1 MDLYFQK
8 PSISKC
14 IVKVDMTKK
23 KFNTKLTNVI
33 KLVKK

>member
-1 MDLYFQK
+1 MDLQVRN

-23 KFNTKLTNVI
+23 KFNTKLTIVI
-33 KLVKK
+33 KIAKK